1 MGSTEGGILS
11 ADGTAKTCVEELEA
25 ATETVGDM
33 AASALDGV
41 SSLDTRVTTAETDI
55 TARPT
60 STQLAAPE
68 GASGIGTA
76 DGGSVEEALSVL
88 GSAANP
94 LAGFHADGVTDDT
107 ANFAALETNITGQQ
121 IDLKGKTYLVA
132 SAPTGND
139 YIKIGRAHV

>member
-1 MGSTEGGILS
+1 MRISDWSSDVCSSDLIDGRLDATEGDIS
-11 ADGTAKTCVEELEA
+11 TAQS
-25 ATETVGDM
+25 DI
-33 AASALDGV
+33 

-68 GASGIGTA
+68 GAAGIGTA

-107 ANFAALETNITGQQ
+107 ANFADRKSTRLN
-121 IDLKGKTYLVA
+121 
-132 SAPTGND
+132 SS
-139 YIKIGRAHV
+139 H